1 MYNKVIL
8 VGNLTRDVEL
18 RYMPSGNAV
27 ATLGMATNRRYKKQD
42 GSQGDDTCFIDVK
55 LFGRTAEVA
64 NQYLRKGSKVLIEG
78 KLTYETWSDQTGAK
92 RSRHTV
98 TAESMQ
104 MLDTRQESTGSY
116 EGYQQN
122 HEPYQAPQTGG
133 YAPQYSSQPS
143 YQAPQQPQN
152 AYADNHYQQNIP
164 EINIDDE
171 DIPF

>member
-27 ATLGMATNRRYKKQD
+27 ATIGMATNRRYKKQD

-92 RSRHTV
+92 KSRHTV

-104 MLDTRQESTGSY
+104 MLDTRQESSGGYENHSY
-116 EGYQQN
+116 N
-122 HEPYQAPQTGG
+122 NSYQAPQAGG
-133 YAPQYSSQPS
+133 YNSAYPSQPS

>member
-18 RYMPSGNAV
+18 RYMPSGSAV
-27 ATLGMATNRRYKKQD
+27 ATMGMATNRRYKKQD

-64 NQYLRKGSKVLIEG
+64 NQYLRKGSKVLVEG
-78 KLTYETWSDQTGAK
+78 KLTYETWSDQSGVK
-92 RSRHTV
+92 RSKHTV

-104 MLDTRQESTGSY
+104 MLDTRQGGYEAPMES
-116 EGYQQN
+116 
-122 HEPYQAPQTGG
+122 YQAPQG
-133 YAPQYSSQPS
+133 YASQPQHAPQQS
-143 YQAPQQPQN
+143 YQAPQQN
-152 AYADNHYQQNIP
+152 TYAENHYQQNIP